1 MVLKCKNTVIL
12 TKALHSPLKS
22 SNLFF
27 SVFFFFEG
35 GGGYLLENTFWLLR
49 RFNLKHFISL
59 CNLNYQLAIDMYRCS
74 FNNQKK

>member
-27 SVFFFFEG
+27 LFFGFFEG
-35 GGGYLLENTFWLLR
+35 GGGLFTRKYILVIE
-49 RFNLKHFISL
+49 KI
-59 CNLNYQLAIDMYRCS
+59 
-74 FNNQKK
+74 